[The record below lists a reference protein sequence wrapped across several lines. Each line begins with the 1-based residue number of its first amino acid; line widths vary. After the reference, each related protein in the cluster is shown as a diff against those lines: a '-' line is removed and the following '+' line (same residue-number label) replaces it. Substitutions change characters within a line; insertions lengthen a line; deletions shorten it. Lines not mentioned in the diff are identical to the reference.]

1 VGGLRASSLVASPRY
16 HVPYTRH
23 YVPSQLG
30 RRASTVLHD
39 YAIFTPGGSRV
50 GDHVV
55 VEERKKQGCGT
66 ATALFPLFR
75 HGLQA
80 GRRSRFGLVLHW

>member
-1 VGGLRASSLVASPRY
+1 MVVSPRY
-16 HVPYTRH
+16 PGPYTRN
-23 YVPSQLG
+23 YVPSRLR

-39 YAIFTPGGSRV
+39 YAVFSS
-50 GDHVV
+50 GDYQNKDEVV

-80 GRRSRFGLVLHW
+80 GRRPRFGLVLHW